1 VPNAYVICYVNV
13 TDTEAYEEYRRL
25 AGIAADKFGL
35 RFLARGG
42 RTEVLEGDQDPQRVV
57 IIEFPDAGTARAWY
71 TSAEYTAAR
80 QARANA
86 ATANFVLVEGS

>member
-1 VPNAYVICYVNV
+1 
-13 TDTEAYEEYRRL
+13 
-25 AGIAADKFGL
+25 
-35 RFLARGG
+35 
-42 RTEVLEGDQDPQRVV
+42 VLEGDQDPQRVV